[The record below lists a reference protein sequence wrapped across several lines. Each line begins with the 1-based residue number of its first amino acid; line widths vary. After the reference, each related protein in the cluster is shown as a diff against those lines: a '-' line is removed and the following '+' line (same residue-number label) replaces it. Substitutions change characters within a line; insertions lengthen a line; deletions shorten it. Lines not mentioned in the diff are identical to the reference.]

1 MVTTSH
7 VEAEM
12 AGKDAPLGPV
22 EATLRT
28 FAIHNRIHLYL
39 LDNLAPEAWLLTPPD
54 GKGRTLAAIAAH
66 IHSVRLMWLKA
77 VKFAPLPEPVEKDAA
92 VAEMKAALE
101 TSAAAMSTFL
111 AGALETG
118 RVPNFKPDAWA
129 FVGYLIA
136 HEAHHRGQMTQ
147 LARMLMYPVSKSV
160 NFGLWE
166 WGVR

>member
-1 MVTTSH
+1 V
-7 VEAEM
+7 
-12 AGKDAPLGPV
+12 AGKELAVTPV
-22 EATLRT
+22 EATLRS

-39 LDNLAPEAWLLTPPD
+39 LDNLAPEAWLLAPPG
-54 GKGRTLAAIAAH
+54 GKGRTLAAMVAH

-77 VKFAPLPEPVEKDAA
+77 AKVTSLPGALEQDARIDEA
-92 VAEMKAALE
+92 KAALE
-101 TSAAAMSTFL
+101 ASAAVMAEFL
-111 AGALETG
+111 RGALETG

-129 FVGYLIA
+129 FVAYLIA

-147 LARMLMYPVSKSV
+147 LARQLGFPVSKSA